1 MQSLSKLKL
10 SLLAACAAAV
20 LVPAAHAQSHGAN
33 DAPVVVAQANSQPA
47 AATTETESETVLVTS
62 RRVLED
68 VQDVPIPVT
77 VLSGVQVNEAGAFNV
92 NRLKELIPS
101 VQFYSSNPRNSS
113 VNIRGIGAPFGLT
126 NDGIEPGVGFYVD
139 GIFYARPASATSDF
153 LDIQQIEVLRGPQ
166 GTLYGKNTTAGA
178 INITTRR
185 PSFTPDRDFEL
196 TYGNYGFIQA
206 KGSIS
211 GPITEHL
218 AARISFSGTQRDGL
232 IHNVATDD
240 DLNDLNNLG
249 FRAQLL
255 YRPSENFEILLA
267 ADKTRQRPE
276 GYAQVV
282 AGVAP
287 TLRPANRQFAGII
300 ADLGYTPPSYNAF
313 DRLTDTDSPW
323 QSNQDL
329 GGASATINWTVG
341 PGTLTSIT
349 AWRFWDWDPSNDRDF
364 LGLPITTLSQA
375 TSKQRQWTQEIRYAA
390 EISPSLNFVV
400 GAFGF
405 RQSIESDPIQ
415 KQEQGSAAARFLL
428 APSANAATPGLLDG
442 YGQNV
447 TIDYDNDSAALFGQ
461 LEWSVTERL
470 RVLPGIRLNYDRKEA
485 LYDAQIYGGLQ
496 TNIAALIALQR
507 SILAPQTY
515 TVDADDTNV
524 TGQLTI
530 AYQATDWINTYAT
543 YATGKKSIG
552 VNLGGVP
559 TDAQGNPILS
569 AATVKPEDT
578 RHIEVGIK
586 TEPFAG
592 VRANLTYFNT
602 EIEDYQTQVVNA
614 QVGVLRG
621 YLANAE
627 KVRVHGVEF
636 DGAAQ
641 IGNNLSVYGSV
652 SYTEGVYVSFPDA
665 PAPLELT
672 GGPQAVD
679 ASGTRLPGISKW
691 AAAAGAEYFLPGNS
705 LFGMSGD
712 YFLGVDLSYRSAFS
726 SNPTASQYLTVD
738 AYTLVNARVGFQGMN
753 GWDVFIW
760 ARNLFDAEYY
770 ELLSA
775 APGGSGLIV
784 GLPGDPRTFG
794 ITLRWR
800 S

>member
-1 MQSLSKLKL
+1 
-10 SLLAACAAAV
+10 
-20 LVPAAHAQSHGAN
+20 
-33 DAPVVVAQANSQPA
+33 
-47 AATTETESETVLVTS
+47 VLVTS

-77 VLSGVQVNEAGAFNV
+77 VLSGVQVNESGAFNV

-113 VNIRGIGAPFGLT
+113 VNIRGLGAPFGLT

-139 GIFYARPASATSDF
+139 GIFYARPASATADF

-185 PSFTPDRDFEL
+185 PSFTPDSDFEL
-196 TYGNYGFIQA
+196 TYGNYGFVQA

-211 GPITEHL
+211 GPLTEHL
-218 AARISFSGTQRDGL
+218 AGRISFSGTQRDGL
-232 IHNVATDD
+232 IHNVRTDD
-240 DLNDLNNLG
+240 DVNDLNNLG

-255 YRPSENFEILLA
+255 YQPSENFEILLT

-276 GYAQVV
+276 GYAQVI

-287 TLRPANRQFAGII
+287 TLRPANRQWAQII
-300 ADLGYTPPSYNAF
+300 ADLNYTPPSYNAF
-313 DRLTDTDSPW
+313 DRLTDTDTPW
-323 QSNQDL
+323 RSNQDL
-329 GGASATINWTVG
+329 GGASATINWIVG

-364 LGLPITTLSQA
+364 IGLPITTLSQA
-375 TSKQRQWTQEIRYAA
+375 TSKQRQWTQEIRYAG

-400 GAFGF
+400 GVFGF

-447 TIDYDNDSAALFGQ
+447 TLDYDNDSAALFGQ

-470 RVLPGIRLNYDRKEA
+470 RVLPGVRLNYDRKEA
-485 LYDAQIYGGLQ
+485 FYDAQIYGGLQ
-496 TNIAALIALQR
+496 TSNAALIALQR
-507 SILAPQTY
+507 STLAPQTY

-530 AYQATDWINTYAT
+530 AYQATDWINAYAT
-543 YATGKKSIG
+543 YATGKKSVG

-559 TDAQGNPILS
+559 TDALGNPILS

-578 RHIEVGIK
+578 RHIEFGIK
-586 TEPFAG
+586 TEPFDG

-627 KVRVHGVEF
+627 KVRVQGFEF

-641 IGNNLSVYGSV
+641 IRSNLSLYGSV
-652 SYTEGVYVSFPDA
+652 AYTEGVYVSFLDA
-665 PAPLELT
+665 PAPLEGT

-691 AAAAGAEYFLPGNS
+691 AAAVGAEYFLPGQTF
-705 LFGMSGD
+705 LGVSGD
-712 YFLGVDLSYRSAFS
+712 YFVGVDLSYRSSFS
-726 SNPTASQYLTVD
+726 SNPTVSQYLNID
-738 AYTLVNARVGFQGMN
+738 AYSLVNARIGFQGAN
-753 GWDVFIW
+753 GWDVFLW
-760 ARNLFDAEYY
+760 ARNLFDTEYY

-794 ITLRWR
+794 ITLRR
-800 S
+800 RT